1 MAEKSFDLKPRS
13 KGLPLAVGDGFSPSY
28 RLGFRRGARIGLIVA
43 GFVSLFAFG
52 LGIQFAHAET
62 QAEKVFGKWE
72 RVTVAEI
79 FKPVPEV
86 ENEKTARAGA
96 VTNEYKRSTAALV
109 QVHGFQGSKPAD
121 YVKPSK

>member
-1 MAEKSFDLKPRS
+1 MADIEHRPFTVSDLIRFF
-13 KGLPLAVGDGFSPSY
+13 L
-28 RLGFRRGARIGLIVA
+28 LGV
-43 GFVSLFAFG
+43 LFALAIVVG
-52 LGIQFAHAET
+52 VAHAET

-96 VTNEYKRSTAALV
+96 VTNEYRRPVVAVV
-109 QVHGFQGSKPAD
+109 QVHSFQGSKPAD
-121 YVKPSK
+121 YVKPTK